1 MLFLPFI
8 IGIIFLLLVIGS
20 PFIFKLIF
28 KIQNFFGYCI
38 GICCFIITSII
49 LIILLIIFSIV
60 LGVLLSNNGENME
73 SFINSLNDINKLKY
87 FPFII
92 LFSIWIVLALI
103 FLAIFLILYF
113 YTKKISKEEDN
124 HENIFMF
131 FSGYIL
137 IPYTL
142 YYFCCI
148 LLSFEIFELSFII
161 TEINASVLIILI
173 EIGALFFILLI
184 AGSSIMMMLHH
195 KQFNKLIIWL
205 CVIPYFSPLIFYILG
220 FITLTGIFFTYLNL
234 ICPVISIAFASFLYY
249 KYASNQDNNSGDEY
263 SNIPTRN

>member
-1 MLFLPFI
+1 MLILPFI
-8 IGIIFLLLVIGS
+8 IGIIFFVLVIGS

-28 KIQNFFGYCI
+28 KIKNFFGYRI

-49 LIILLIIFSIV
+49 LVILLVIYSIV
-60 LGVLLSNNGENME
+60 LGVLLSNNDTNIE
-73 SFINSLNDINKLKY
+73 SFINSLNDINQLKD

-92 LFSIWIVLALI
+92 LFSLWIILALI
-103 FLAIFLILYF
+103 FLSIFLILYF

-142 YYFCCI
+142 YYLCCI
-148 LLSFEIFELSFII
+148 LLSFELFELDFII
-161 TEINASVLIILI
+161 SEINTSVLIILI

-195 KQFNKLIIWL
+195 KKFNNLIIWL
-205 CVIPYFSPLIFYILG
+205 CVIPYFGPLIFYFIG
-220 FITLTGIFFTYLNL
+220 FITLKGIFFTYLNL
-234 ICPVISIAFASFLYY
+234 LCPVISIAFASFLYY
-249 KYASNQDNNSGDEY
+249 KYASNQDNSGDEY

>member
-1 MLFLPFI
+1 MLILPSI
-8 IGIIFLLLVIGS
+8 IGIIFLVLVIGS

-28 KIQNFFGYCI
+28 KIKNFLGYRI

-49 LIILLIIFSIV
+49 LVILLVIYSIV
-60 LGVLLSNNGENME
+60 LGVLLSNNDTNIE
-73 SFINSLNDINKLKY
+73 SFINSLNDLNQLKD

-92 LFSIWIVLALI
+92 LFSLWIILVLI
-103 FLAIFLILYF
+103 FLSIFLILYF

-142 YYFCCI
+142 YYLCCI
-148 LLSFEIFELSFII
+148 LLSFELFELDFII
-161 TEINASVLIILI
+161 LEINTSLLIILI

-195 KQFNKLIIWL
+195 KKFNNLIIWL
-205 CVIPYFSPLIFYILG
+205 CVIPYFGPLIFYFIG
-220 FITLTGIFFTYLNL
+220 FITLKGIFFTYLNL
-234 ICPVISIAFASFLYY
+234 LCPLISIAFASFLYY
-249 KYASNQDNNSGDEY
+249 KYASNQDNSGDEY
-263 SNIPTRN
+263 SNLQQRN

>member
-1 MLFLPFI
+1 MLILPFI
-8 IGIIFLLLVIGS
+8 IGIIFLVLVIGS

-28 KIQNFFGYCI
+28 KIKNFFGYRI

-49 LIILLIIFSIV
+49 LVILLVIYSII
-60 LGVLLSNNGENME
+60 LGVLLSNNDTNIE
-73 SFINSLNDINKLKY
+73 SFINSLNDINQLKD

-92 LFSIWIVLALI
+92 LFSLWIILVLI
-103 FLAIFLILYF
+103 FLSIFLILYF

-142 YYFCCI
+142 YYLCCI
-148 LLSFEIFELSFII
+148 LLSFELFELDFII
-161 TEINASVLIILI
+161 SEINTSVLIILI

-195 KQFNKLIIWL
+195 KKFNNLIIWL
-205 CVIPYFSPLIFYILG
+205 CVIPYFCPLIFYLIG
-220 FITLTGIFFTYLNL
+220 FITLKGIFFTYLNL
-234 ICPVISIAFASFLYY
+234 LCPVISIAFASFLYY

>member
-1 MLFLPFI
+1 MLILPFI
-8 IGIIFLLLVIGS
+8 IGIIFLVLVIGS

-28 KIQNFFGYCI
+28 KIKNFFGYRI

-49 LIILLIIFSIV
+49 LVILLVIYSIV
-60 LGVLLSNNGENME
+60 LGVLLSNNDTNIE
-73 SFINSLNDINKLKY
+73 SFINSLNDINQLKD

-92 LFSIWIVLALI
+92 LFSLWIILALI
-103 FLAIFLILYF
+103 FLSIFLILYF

-142 YYFCCI
+142 YYLCCI
-148 LLSFEIFELSFII
+148 LLSFELFELDFII
-161 TEINASVLIILI
+161 SEINTSVLIILI

-195 KQFNKLIIWL
+195 KKFNNLIIWL
-205 CVIPYFSPLIFYILG
+205 CVIPYFCPLIFYLIG
-220 FITLTGIFFTYLNL
+220 FITLKGIFFTYLNL
-234 ICPVISIAFASFLYY
+234 FCPVISIVFASFLYY
-249 KYASNQDNNSGDEY
+249 KYASNQDSSGDEY

>member
-1 MLFLPFI
+1 MLILPSI
-8 IGIIFLLLVIGS
+8 IGIIFLVLVIGS

-28 KIQNFFGYCI
+28 KIKNFLGYRI

-49 LIILLIIFSIV
+49 LVILLVIYSIV
-60 LGVLLSNNGENME
+60 LGVLLSNNDTNIE
-73 SFINSLNDINKLKY
+73 SFINSLNDLNQLKD

-92 LFSIWIVLALI
+92 LFSLWIILVLI
-103 FLAIFLILYF
+103 FLSIFLILYF

-142 YYFCCI
+142 YYLCCI
-148 LLSFEIFELSFII
+148 LLSFELFELNFII
-161 TEINASVLIILI
+161 SEINTSVLIILI

-195 KQFNKLIIWL
+195 KKFNNLIIWL
-205 CVIPYFSPLIFYILG
+205 CVIPYYGPLIFYLIG
-220 FITLTGIFFTYLNL
+220 FIILKEIFFTYLNL
-234 ICPVISIAFASFLYY
+234 LCPVISIVFASFLYY
-249 KYASNQDNNSGDEY
+249 KYASNQDNSGDEY

>member
-1 MLFLPFI
+1 MLILPSI
-8 IGIIFLLLVIGS
+8 IGIIFLVLVIGS

-28 KIQNFFGYCI
+28 KIKNFFGYRI

-49 LIILLIIFSIV
+49 LVILLVIYSIV
-60 LGVLLSNNGENME
+60 LGVLLSNNDTNIE
-73 SFINSLNDINKLKY
+73 SFINSLNDLNQLKD

-92 LFSIWIVLALI
+92 LFSLWIILALI
-103 FLAIFLILYF
+103 FLSIFLILYF

-142 YYFCCI
+142 YYLCCI
-148 LLSFEIFELSFII
+148 LLSFELFELDFII
-161 TEINASVLIILI
+161 SEINTSVLIILI

-195 KQFNKLIIWL
+195 KKFNNLIIWL
-205 CVIPYFSPLIFYILG
+205 CVIPYFCPLIFYLIG
-220 FITLTGIFFTYLNL
+220 FITLKGIFFTYLNL
-234 ICPVISIAFASFLYY
+234 FCPVISIAFASFLYY
-249 KYASNQDNNSGDEY
+249 KYASNQDNSGDEY
-263 SNIPTRN
+263 SNIQNRN

>member
-1 MLFLPFI
+1 MLVVPFI
-8 IGIIFLLLVIGS
+8 IGILFLLLVIGS

-28 KIQNFFGYCI
+28 KNQNFYGYCR
-38 GICCFIITSII
+38 GICCCIVTG
-49 LIILLIIFSIV
+49 LILLLLIIIFSIV
-60 LGVLLSNNGENME
+60 LEVLLSNYDYN
-73 SFINSLNDINKLKY
+73 INSLINSFNDIEKLKD

-92 LFSIWIVLALI
+92 LFIIWIVIALI
-103 FLAIFLILYF
+103 FLTIFLILYF
-113 YTKKISKEEDN
+113 YTKRISKEEDN

-142 YYFCCI
+142 YYLFCI
-148 LLSFEIFELSFII
+148 LLSFEIFDLKFII
-161 TEINASVLIILI
+161 AEISASVLIILI

-195 KQFNKLIIWL
+195 KRFNKLIIWL

-220 FITLTGIFFTYLNL
+220 FITLKGIFFTYLNL
-234 ICPVISIAFASFLYY
+234 ICPVISIVFASLLFY
-249 KYASNQDNNSGDEY
+249 KYASNQDNSGDEY
-263 SNIPTRN
+263 SSIDKRN